1 MIIVDT
7 SVLVDLFRGKKTN
20 KVKAL
25 EAAENDNEIIALP
38 AVCIQELLQG
48 SRDEREWR
56 EMWEVL
62 STQEIVVPADPVS
75 THVEAARIYFDARRK
90 GITLRGSVDCFIA
103 ALVLE
108 KEAVLLADDKD
119 FEKIGR
125 VRRLSSFAR

>member
-7 SVLVDLFRGKKTN
+7 SVLVDLFRGERTQ
-20 KVKAL
+20 KVKTL
-25 EAAENDNEIIALP
+25 ELAETDNERIAVP
-38 AVCIQELLQG
+38 AGCIQELLQG
-48 SRDEREWR
+48 SGDEEEWR
-56 EMWEVL
+56 KMWEVL
-62 STQEIVVPADPVS
+62 STQEIVVSDDPVR

-119 FEKIGR
+119 FEKIAK
-125 VRRLSSFAR
+125 VRPLRLIA